1 MLPFAYGGGAPM
13 SESNPKKKQY
23 SSSLLHKIVESGKP
37 SLCNNDTFRAL
48 VEYKW
53 QTYGRRLFQRQL
65 YSYCFGLSLLMAL
78 LFVRRDSSRDGS
90 EKDHLFSDRVTVAVV
105 AVLVLESL
113 WCLSRECYE
122 LSVLKWRSYFGD
134 DWKNSVDLAVMA
146 LS

>member
-13 SESNPKKKQY
+13 SKSNPKKKQY
-23 SSSLLHKIVESGKP
+23 SFSLLHKIVKSKNP
-37 SLCNNDTFRAL
+37 ALCNNETFRAL

-53 QTYGRRLFQRQL
+53 QTYGRQLFLRQL

-78 LFVRRDSSRDGS
+78 LLVRRDSSRDGL

-105 AVLVLESL
+105 AVLILESL
-113 WCLSRECYE
+113 WCLFRECYE
-122 LSVLKWRSYFGD
+122 LSVLRWRNYLND